1 MVIRALRLGWLD
13 KAPKP
18 EHTEAVI
25 TKATTIALKPDA
37 KPHEVIAVG
46 KLHLEFQSRV
56 LGHMHH
62 DDRMDYYERA
72 LAFRERDSGIPGG
85 TGIEMEAEGRAK
97 ITVYL
102 PNNRRAELDDEL
114 LPEDLLTDD
123 HE

>member
-25 TKATTIALKPDA
+25 TKATTIALNPDA
-37 KPHEVIAVG
+37 KPHEVLAVG
-46 KLHLEFQSRV
+46 KLHLEYQSRV
-56 LGHMHH
+56 LGHLHH
-62 DDRMDYYERA
+62 EDRMGYYRQA
-72 LAFRERDSGIPGG
+72 LALRERDSGMPG

-102 PNNRRAELDDEL
+102 PNNRRAELDDDL
-114 LPEDLLTDD
+114 RPEDLLTDD